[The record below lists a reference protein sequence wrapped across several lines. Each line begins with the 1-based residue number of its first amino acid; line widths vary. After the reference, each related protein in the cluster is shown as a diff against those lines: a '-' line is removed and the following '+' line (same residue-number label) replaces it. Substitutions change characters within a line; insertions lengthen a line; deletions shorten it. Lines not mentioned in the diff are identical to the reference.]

1 MFTERRR
8 LVRRTDT
15 VTREREKADLVLAHS
30 RRLIAEID
38 VLLKHSRELT
48 RTPPTCH

>member
-8 LVRRTDT
+8 SVRRDDAARQ
-15 VTREREKADLVLAHS
+15 REQADIVLANS

-38 VLLKHSRELT
+38 ALLKHSRELT